1 MQNTIRVI
9 FICFMIVG
17 FSGCATVTL
26 DSHAS
31 KTTKSTT
38 GVDTVHGSFY
48 GFVWSAS
55 EATKCKDKQGFA
67 RIRTHTNIAY
77 TFVSILSLGLYVPQ
91 NITWWCDGSQKDDQN
106 EDAWIPPGK
115 G

>member
-1 MQNTIRVI
+1 MQNSIRVI

-17 FSGCATVTL
+17 FTGCATVTL
-26 DSHAS
+26 DSHAP

-48 GFVWSAS
+48 GFVWSAP

-67 RIRTHTNIAY
+67 RIRTHTNFAY
-77 TFVSILSLGLYVPQ
+77 SLVSILSLGLYVPQ
-91 NITWWCDGSQKDDQN
+91 NITWWCDGTQKDDQN
-106 EDAWIPPGK
+106 EEPWIPPSQR
-115 G
+115 